1 MYYRSI
7 PFNWSCVICLS
18 TQLELPCYVPKIIL
32 SFAIG
37 YVCDG
42 LLWTNTENVSL
53 VKYDFFRHRDCYVFT
68 AIISNRFSF
77 IGAFH
82 PIIALFLFMY
92 CMKILASY
100 GTTIPQIAQ

>member
-1 MYYRSI
+1 MI
-7 PFNWSCVICLS
+7 FFGIVIAM
-18 TQLELPCYVPKIIL
+18 
-32 SFAIG
+32 F
-37 YVCDG
+37 
-42 LLWTNTENVSL
+42 
-53 VKYDFFRHRDCYVFT
+53 FT

-92 CMKILASY
+92 RMKILASY